1 MRKSGIGFF
10 VLFACLATS
19 ANANWQYSGRYKRD
33 AWDGDNGMR
42 FVMSL
47 RGGAA
52 LGKASIQNDIGGLT
66 GYYMVDTSTGDVV
79 SQVWWDRQDASVQA
93 LYDLQT
99 YGQLGKLPASKDYK
113 EMSVF
118 VGFSAGLTLP
128 DTPQWRIEF
137 GVDHIA
143 ESDYNPNP
151 LFEGDLDLLYGYTV
165 EAQSGGVQSTLS
177 NDIYSVMAFHDF
189 FDGLKKPMHEAIPY
203 LGFGIGYA
211 DTKTVLQLT
220 DSYGDLSS
228 LYDLQ
233 NFGIVDA
240 NDVIQF
246 HKAET
251 HTSNIV
257 PIIAG
262 GFSYGFSDRM
272 FLDVGVRAMY
282 LNKIKWRLTNGETTA
297 SAERH
302 RDWFSADKVIY
313 VMGHA
318 GLRIEF

>member
-52 LGKASIQNDIGGLT
+52 LGKASIHNDIGGLT
-66 GYYMVDTSTGDVV
+66 GQYVMDTVTGEIYTKAWYDANYPSGSTDFVDAGYGRLGDLPP
-79 SQVWWDRQDASVQA
+79 SQ
-93 LYDLQT
+93 
-99 YGQLGKLPASKDYK
+99 DYK

-151 LFEGDLDLLYGYTV
+151 LFEGNLALSYGDTV
-165 EAQSGGVQSTLS
+165 DAQSGGVQSTLS

-203 LGFGIGYA
+203 LGFGLGYA
-211 DTKTVLQLT
+211 NAKTVLQLT
-220 DSYGDLSS
+220 DSYGDLSDV
-228 LYDLQ
+228 YELQ
-233 NFGIVDA
+233 DYG
-240 NDVIQF
+240 VIDEYGVVKF
-246 HKAET
+246 NKAET
-251 HTSNIV
+251 TSNNLA

-282 LNKIKWRLTNGETTA
+282 MNKIKWQLTN
-297 SAERH
+297 SDNSKR